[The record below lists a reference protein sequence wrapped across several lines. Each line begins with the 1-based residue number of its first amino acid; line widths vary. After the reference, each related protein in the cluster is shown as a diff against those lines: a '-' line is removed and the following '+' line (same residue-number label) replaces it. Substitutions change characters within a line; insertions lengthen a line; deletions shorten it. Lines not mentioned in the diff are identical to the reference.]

1 MTATHDLRAVAAAS
15 LVGAWRAYATRADG
29 AAMHQ
34 LPGASAAV
42 FPHGAAREIFNNAL
56 LSRGVADV
64 DKTLAA
70 LCRLY
75 REAGVDGF
83 ALWVDAADE
92 RALATGAATGW
103 RQEEATCSM
112 AMRLPARE
120 ASPDAP
126 SAVAR
131 GAAAPAPSKAAD
143 GARIELLAEPAE
155 AMVLNGVGPELLP
168 AWPAN
173 GSAYVARGEDGRALS
188 CALAL
193 RIGDDCHVAF
203 VATDPTARRRG
214 LAGRVLAR
222 LLADA
227 AADGCTT
234 ASLNA
239 TEIAEALY
247 ARAGFVELGR
257 VVELVPPEGWG

>member
-1 MTATHDLRAVAAAS
+1 MTATHDLRALAAAS

-29 AAMHQ
+29 AAMHE

-64 DKTLAA
+64 DATLAA
-70 LCRLY
+70 LRRLDG
-75 REAGVDGF
+75 EAGVGGF

-92 RALATGAATGW
+92 RALATGAAAGW

-112 AMRLPARE
+112 AMRLPAE
-120 ASPDAP
+120 GLD
-126 SAVAR
+126 
-131 GAAAPAPSKAAD
+131 AAAGAGEAD
-143 GARIELLAEPAE
+143 GAGVEPLAEPAE
-155 AMVLNGVGPELLP
+155 AMVLNGAVPELLSD
-168 AWPAN
+168 WPADAR
-173 GSAYVARGEDGRALS
+173 GYVARGEDGRALS
-188 CALAL
+188 TALAL

-203 VATDPTARRRG
+203 VATDPAARRRG

-239 TEIAEALY
+239 TEIAESLY
-247 ARAGFVELGR
+247 ARAGFVALGR
-257 VVELVPPEGWG
+257 IVELVPPEGWQ

>member
-1 MTATHDLRAVAAAS
+1 MTATDDLRRLASAS

-29 AAMHQ
+29 AAMHE

-56 LSRGVADV
+56 LARRVTDV
-64 DKTLAA
+64 DATLAA

-75 REAGVDGF
+75 GEAGVDGF

-92 RALATGAATGW
+92 RALATGAAAGW
-103 RQEEATCSM
+103 RQEETTRSM
-112 AMRLPARE
+112 AMRLAE
-120 ASPDAP
+120 GPDA
-126 SAVAR
+126 AE
-131 GAAAPAPSKAAD
+131 GAGVEP
-143 GARIELLAEPAE
+143 LAEPAE
-155 AMVLNGVGPELLP
+155 AMVLNGAVPELLSD
-168 AWPAN
+168 WPADAR
-173 GSAYVARGEDGRALS
+173 GYVARDEDGRALS
-188 CALAL
+188 TALAL

-203 VATDPTARRRG
+203 VATDPAARRRG

-239 TEIAEALY
+239 TEIAESLY

-257 VVELVPPEGWG
+257 IVELVPPEGWR